1 MFGTL
6 QLYTLH
12 CSFLYIL
19 QLDTGL
25 LYAQLLDTGLCG
37 PTQDSICIQEETLSG
52 ITFRWGRASLSREK
66 LSQR

>member
-12 CSFLYIL
+12 CSFLYTV

-25 LYAQLLDTGLCG
+25 LYVQLFDTGLLDT
-37 PTQDSICIQEETLSG
+37 
-52 ITFRWGRASLSREK
+52 
-66 LSQR
+66 